1 MVRWLIG
8 FTEIASVQLPDNLMY
23 SKLVPYIELNEV
35 GDIILLNGWLLK
47 QWFLKYVN
55 FKANISINY
64 SLTVVNLYKF
74 NLTAEKFAI

>member
-35 GDIILLNGWLLK
+35 GDIILLNG
-47 QWFLKYVN
+47 
-55 FKANISINY
+55 
-64 SLTVVNLYKF
+64 
-74 NLTAEKFAI
+74 